1 MLRMPWKLTC
11 EWTTVVPED
20 NAMASFV
27 NGQVAMS
34 REHEGLKFRR
44 GSPYRRRV
52 LIWRGQ
58 WRLAEMRDDR

>member
-1 MLRMPWKLTC
+1 
-11 EWTTVVPED
+11 
-20 NAMASFV
+20 
-27 NGQVAMS
+27 MS